1 MLVDGG
7 EAIASIHT
15 RTTAHTHSQIH
26 KHRQTHAGARAH
38 APSLQI
44 MVHSR
49 KFRFG
54 ADSGDTKMLHIVR
67 TANICG
73 ITNGMGSVLDK
84 NIPRSQGQQDVLM
97 LLQQRALATRK
108 RAASKTVHRGL
119 AFYLVCVTSGSKS
132 NGIKDQHQQLQM
144 SAMPHRDQW
153 GT

>member
-67 TANICG
+67 TAIICG
-73 ITNGMGSVLDK
+73 ITTACD
-84 NIPRSQGQQDVLM
+84 PRWTKTFLGVKANMTYPCLCSNEHLSHVSAPQVKQYIDA
-97 LLQQRALATRK
+97 LLSIWYALQVVACST
-108 RAASKTVHRGL
+108 ANQTASKIN
-119 AFYLVCVTSGSKS
+119 TSSCKC
-132 NGIKDQHQQLQM
+132 LQ
-144 SAMPHRDQW
+144 
-153 GT
+153 